1 MDIRDNVVKML
12 EADPNN
18 RLLIIGRKNDG
29 TDQGKTAF
37 ERYYVR

>member
-18 RLLIIGRKNDG
+18 RLLFK
-29 TDQGKTAF
+29 GKTAF